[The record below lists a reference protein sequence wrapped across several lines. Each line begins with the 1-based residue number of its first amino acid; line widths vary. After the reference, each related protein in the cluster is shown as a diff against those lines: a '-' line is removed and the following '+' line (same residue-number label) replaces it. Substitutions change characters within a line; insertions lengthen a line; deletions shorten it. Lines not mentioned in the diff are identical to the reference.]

1 MAAAVITLSNIKQ
14 GTTISGK
21 RMVTATVDFD
31 TGDSTT
37 NGVPLATTSTVY
49 PTVTA
54 TGAASTATATSL
66 LSALG
71 LRQIDE
77 MYILAHASV
86 DEPYTKALWDT
97 ANGTVT
103 YNYFLDNGTNGT
115 PKAPLLKIQSA
126 GSQVGT
132 GNAIAATA
140 QFRAR
145 FVGS

>member
-1 MAAAVITLSNIKQ
+1 MAAAVITLTNVKQ
-14 GTTISGK
+14 GTTVDGK
-21 RMVTATVDFD
+21 REVSATVDFD

-37 NGVPLATTSTVY
+37 NGIPLATTSVVIGT
-49 PTVTA
+49 TTF
-54 TGAASTATATSL
+54 TGL
-66 LSALG
+66 LNALG
-71 LRQIDE
+71 FKQIDD
-77 MYILAHASV
+77 MFIRASKSV
-86 DEPYTKALWDT
+86 DSPYTQAQWDT

-132 GNAIAATA
+132 GNAVAATA

-145 FVGS
+145 FLGS